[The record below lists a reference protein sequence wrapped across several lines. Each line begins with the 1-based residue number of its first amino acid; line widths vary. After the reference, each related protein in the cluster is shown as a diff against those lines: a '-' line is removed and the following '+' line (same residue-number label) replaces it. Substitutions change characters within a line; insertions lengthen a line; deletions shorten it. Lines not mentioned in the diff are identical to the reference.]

1 MEQGQLN
8 WVANF
13 IWGIADDVL
22 RDLYVRGK
30 YRDVILP
37 MTVLRRL
44 DAVLEPTKQAVLDM
58 KASLDKAGIT
68 NQDQALRQA
77 AGQAFYNTSKFT
89 LRDLKAR
96 ASQQQLKAD
105 FEAYLD
111 GFSPNVQD
119 ILDNFEFRNQIP
131 RLSKADALGTLIE
144 KFTSPDIDLSP
155 SGLDNHGMG
164 TVFEELVRRFNEENN
179 EEAGEHWTP
188 RDAVKLMAKLIFLPV
203 ADEIESGTY
212 LLYDGA
218 CGTGGMLTVAEET
231 LQQLAA
237 EHGKQVA
244 THLYG
249 QEINAETYAIC
260 KADLLLKGEGD
271 AADNIVGGPEHSTL
285 ANDAFPSREFD
296 FMLSNPPY
304 GKSWKSDLERMGGK
318 DGIKDPRFVIE
329 HAGDAEYSL
338 VTRSSDGQM
347 LFLANMLSKMKQG
360 TKLGSRIAEVHNG
373 SSLFTGDA
381 GQGESNI
388 RRWIIENDWL
398 EAIVALPLN
407 MFYNTGIATY
417 IWVLTNRKPAHRRG
431 KRAADRRDA
440 VVQAAAQEPR
450 QEELRAVGRGH
461 PAHLRHVPGVR
472 GDRAVE
478 DLPERGVRLLEGDGR
493 AAAAPEGHRPG
504 ARLLAEGDQGAE
516 GDRRA
521 RRGRAAGDP
530 EDPQEGHGGRPAAR
544 PVLDDDRRQ
553 AGRRR
558 VRARPGS
565 ARHRAGAAA
574 RRGRHRGV
582 PAARGAAAR
591 AGRLVR
597 RRTAS
602 RPATRSAS
610 PATSTSRSRCG
621 RSKRSA
627 PTSWRWR
634 RRPRAC
640 SRDHA
645 ASSPNGFRAVVS
657 RGPGRGP
664 GACARRVRL
673 RDRHQPSAARPGTC
687 RQLWRIDEVAAP
699 VPGIP
704 RLSEERTGAR
714 TMWSI
719 SFARFLTPAR
729 FVGRCRGVRSARQE
743 LNTILAFSG
752 FEDGADGQLRQIA
765 AATTLDEAE
774 KRVRTIRM
782 KFQGRRIH
790 SEGTKDCRTELMQ
803 DNYFHA
809 VFEATKGLAQRLRD
823 LTDVQTDGAALI
835 DTVFSIERPILAMNA
850 LRSETEKSEHKGF
863 AALLKGCFAA
873 VRNPLAHEPKILWDG
888 EDDAADYLSL
898 ISLLHRKLDQCVPT
912 GLGPKP

>member
-1 MEQGQLN
+1 MEQGRLS

-58 KASLDKAGIT
+58 KASLDKAKIT

-96 ASQQQLKAD
+96 TSQQQLKAD

-144 KFTSPDIDLSP
+144 KFTSRDIDLSP
-155 SGLDNHGMG
+155 TGLDNHGMG

-188 RDAVKLMAKLIFLPV
+188 RDAVKLMAKLILLPV

-231 LQQLAA
+231 LQKLATD
-237 EHGKQVA
+237 HGKQVA

-271 AADNIVGGPEHSTL
+271 EADNIIGGPEHSTL

-318 DGIKDPRFVIE
+318 DGIKDPRFVID
-329 HAGDAEYSL
+329 HAGEAEYSL
-338 VTRSSDGQM
+338 ITRSSDGQM

-388 RRWIIENDWL
+388 RRWIVENDWL

-417 IWVLTNRKPAHRRG
+417 IWVLTNRKPAHRKGRVQLIDATQWFKPLRKNLG
-431 KRAADRRDA
+431 KKNCELSEEDIQRICGTFLKFEDSEQSKIFPNAAFGYWKVTIER
-440 VVQAAAQEPR
+440 P
-450 QEELRAVGRGH
+450 LRLKGI
-461 PAHLRHVPGVR
+461 
-472 GDRAVE
+472 D
-478 DLPERGVRLLEGDGR
+478 PER
-493 AAAAPEGHRPG
+493 AY
-504 ARLLAEGDQGAE
+504 
-516 GDRRA
+516 
-521 RRGRAAGDP
+521 
-530 EDPQEGHGGRPAAR
+530 
-544 PVLDDDRRQ
+544 
-553 AGRRR
+553 
-558 VRARPGS
+558 
-565 ARHRAGAAA
+565 
-574 RRGRHRGV
+574 
-582 PAARGAAAR
+582 
-591 AGRLVR
+591 
-597 RRTAS
+597 
-602 RPATRSAS
+602 S
-610 PATSTSRSRCG
+610 PKEIKAL
-621 RSKRSA
+621 KE
-627 PTSWRWR
+627 
-634 RRPRAC
+634 
-640 SRDHA
+640 
-645 ASSPNGFRAVVS
+645 
-657 RGPGRGP
+657 
-664 GACARRVRL
+664 
-673 RDRHQPSAARPGTC
+673 SAARVEDAPPVIRKIHRKGASADPLRGMFSTTIGGKPTVVEYEPDPDL
-687 RQLWRIDEVAAP
+687 RDTEQLPLLEHGGIEAFIHREVLPYAADAWYDP
-699 VPGIP
+699 ASV
-704 RLSEERTGAR
+704 RTGYE
-714 TMWSI
+714 I
-719 SFARFLTPAR
+719 SFTRYFYKPQPIRTLEEIRAD
-729 FVGRCRGVRSARQE
+729 
-743 LNTILAFSG
+743 ILA
-752 FEDGADGQLRQIA
+752 L
-765 AATTLDEAE
+765 E
-774 KRVRTIRM
+774 K
-782 KFQGRRIH
+782 
-790 SEGTKDCRTELMQ
+790 
-803 DNYFHA
+803 
-809 VFEATKGLAQRLRD
+809 
-823 LTDVQTDGAALI
+823 
-835 DTVFSIERPILAMNA
+835 
-850 LRSETEKSEHKGF
+850 ETEG
-863 AALLKGCFAA
+863 LLNEIVG
-873 VRNPLAHEPKILWDG
+873 VQG
-888 EDDAADYLSL
+888 VDA
-898 ISLLHRKLDQCVPT
+898 
-912 GLGPKP
+912 